1 MLLQKHVHFVT
12 LSPGT
17 LSTWKACP
25 SPVHP
30 SIRPRTH
37 PLRVS
42 AGYTEFNA
50 PPPVAKPPLLQDHLL
65 HFLPCP
71 EGHPSLNFSPM

>member
-17 LSTWKACP
+17 LP
-25 SPVHP
+25 PGRPVPPP

-50 PPPVAKPPLLQDHLL
+50 PPPVAKPPLLQDNLL